1 LARQIAR
8 RKESDSQTGL
18 PFSLSPSRDRT
29 LEFHCDNRKARFVAW
44 YGTEEDAET
53 DTVDVEKCG
62 LCGGDSFRKDVFK
75 DSVIRLMAQVAPR
88 NIKRGG

>member
-1 LARQIAR
+1 LARQIPR

-53 DTVDVEKCG
+53 EAVDVQKCG
-62 LCGGDSFRKDVFK
+62 LCGGDSFKKDVSK
-75 DSVIRLMAQVAPR
+75 DTVTRLMAQVTAR
-88 NIKRGG
+88 NVKRD